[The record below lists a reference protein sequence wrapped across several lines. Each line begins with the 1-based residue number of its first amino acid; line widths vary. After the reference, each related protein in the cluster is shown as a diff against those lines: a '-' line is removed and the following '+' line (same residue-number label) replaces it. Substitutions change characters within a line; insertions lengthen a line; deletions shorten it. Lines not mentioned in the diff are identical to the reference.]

1 MKTLHLKA
9 MDENALTE
17 IKKAAEILKNGG
29 LVAIPT
35 ETVYG
40 LAASAF
46 NEDAVANIFKAK
58 GRPNDNPLIV
68 HISDFSELD
77 SIVSEITP
85 AAKRC
90 MDAFWP
96 GPFTVVLPKKD
107 IIPASVSGGL
117 NTVAVRMPNHPV
129 ARAIIKESGL
139 PLAAPSANRS
149 GSPSPSTAEHVIDDL
164 EGRIDAVVISQK
176 CQVGVEST
184 VVTFAT
190 NPPRLLRP
198 GGITAEMLYEYIPD
212 LVIDSAVTAEPEKG
226 VQVAS
231 PGMKYKH
238 YAPKAEVIM
247 ASGSINAFCKY
258 CNNHKDDFDFALC
271 YDEDVVDLSIP
282 HKSLGANEDHQKQAE
297 LLFDALRDIDKK
309 AYKKVIVHAPLKEG
323 VGLAVYNRL
332 IRAAGF
338 KVIDL

>member
-9 MDENALTE
+9 MDETAVTE

-68 HISDFSELD
+68 HIADINELEVIAKD
-77 SIVSEITP
+77 ITP
-85 AAKRC
+85 QAKKC

-96 GPFTVVLPKKD
+96 GPFTAVLPKKD
-107 IIPASVSGGL
+107 IIPATVSGGL
-117 NTVAVRMPNHPV
+117 NTVAVRLPANAV
-129 ARAIIKESGL
+129 ARAIIKQSGL

-164 EGRIDAVVISQK
+164 NKKIDAVVISEK
-176 CQVGVEST
+176 CAVGVEST

-198 GGITAEMLYEYIPD
+198 GGITVEMLKKFIPD
-212 LVIDSAVTAEPEKG
+212 LVIDAAVTAEPEKG
-226 VQVAS
+226 VAVAS

-238 YAPKAEVIM
+238 YAPKAEVFM
-247 ASGSINAFCKY
+247 ATGSINAFCKY
-258 CNNHKDDFDFALC
+258 CKEHKDDFDFALC
-271 YDEDVVDLSIP
+271 YDEDEIELSIP
-282 HKSLGANEDHQKQAE
+282 HLSLGANEDHEKQAE
-297 LLFDALRDIDKK
+297 LLFDFLRDIDKK
-309 AYKKVIVHAPLKEG
+309 GYKKVIVHAPLKEG

-338 KVIDL
+338 KVIEL